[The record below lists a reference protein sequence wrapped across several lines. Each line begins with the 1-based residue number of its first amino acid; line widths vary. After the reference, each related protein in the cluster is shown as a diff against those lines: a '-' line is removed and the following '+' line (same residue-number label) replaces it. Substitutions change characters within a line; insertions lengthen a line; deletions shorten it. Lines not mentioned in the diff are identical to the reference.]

1 MAGIT
6 VDTLEQDRKDK
17 LAALDKQYEED
28 VAVYDNALQDVDEWE
43 QDQREMQNTQTATAV
58 NRINESKKDAEKDY
72 QKEQSAAYTDWQKMS
87 NPYGVEAEKLASSGF
102 TQATGYKGSLQ
113 VSMYN
118 TYQNRL
124 ATARASYE
132 QTVRDYDRMIED
144 AYMSN
149 NVVLAEIAAE
159 ASNKRLT
166 LTLEA
171 MEYKNALLEELETNK
186 AITNNWY
193 DTYISQLSGTN
204 NTNSNAVVA
213 NKIWEQQRSTPG
225 EYGASDSYRE
235 DEFFKGYVP
244 QTTVDDGK
252 TFGTFANNY
261 QPKGISGHGNL
272 QRGVNPDNKKEY
284 ASVDVT
290 MSTRDGTTVV
300 VEKELWI
307 ADDGTVW
314 YWNDM
319 HMRYTQ
325 YQL

>member
-1 MAGIT
+1 MAGI
-6 VDTLEQDRKDK
+6 VDTLEQDRQDK
-17 LAALDKQYEED
+17 LATLDKQYEED
-28 VAVYDNALQDVDEWE
+28 VAVYDNALQDVDQWE

-58 NRINESKKDAEKDY
+58 NRINESKEDAEKDY

-87 NPYGVEAEKLASSGF
+87 NPYGVEAERLASSGF

-166 LTLEA
+166 LTLET

-193 DTYISQLSGTN
+193 DTYISQLSG
-204 NTNSNAVVA
+204 V
-213 NKIWEQQRSTPG
+213 EG
-225 EYGASDSYRE
+225 EEYDASKQELSDVHRKTDYF
-235 DEFFKGYVP
+235 DGYLP
-244 QTTVDDGK
+244 QATVDDGK
-252 TFGTFANNY
+252 AYGFFDNGY
-261 QPKGISGHGNL
+261 QPKGISGHGMLFKTGTTFSNETWTL
-272 QRGVNPDNKKEY
+272 
-284 ASVDVT
+284 
-290 MSTRDGTTVV
+290 DGTKKTVTQNI
-300 VEKELWI
+300 WR
-307 ADDGTVW
+307 AADGTYW
-314 YWNDM
+314 YWEG
-319 HMRYTQ
+319 RYMT
-325 YQL
+325 YLPADTE